1 MSTQKTTPRSPR
13 TDGEATRARLLE
25 AAGQLFSQQGF
36 AETTGKAIAQR
47 AGADLASINYH
58 FGNRNGLYQA
68 VLLEAHRQ
76 ILDLEDL
83 QRIASSGLSAPQRLH
98 ALLTGLVQ
106 RAQQPEA
113 WAPRVLARE
122 LLAPSSHLQV
132 LLAEAI
138 PPKIIVVAQMLSE
151 ISGIPIDDPAL
162 LRCLLSVAAPCMML
176 IVIGRDLPGPLQ
188 PVMQGSSQALV
199 SHLHSFAIAGLE
211 AVGKEYRDKAA
222 AGKATPSPPLPSAA
236 RKGGS
241 KR

>member
-1 MSTQKTTPRSPR
+1 MSTQKTSSRSPR

-58 FGNRNGLYQA
+58 FGSRNGLYQA

-76 ILDLEDL
+76 ILDLQDL
-83 QRIASSGLSAPQRLH
+83 QRIAASGLSAQQRLH
-98 ALLTGLVQ
+98 ALLTGLVE

-122 LLAPSSHLQV
+122 LMAPSSHLQV
-132 LLAEAI
+132 LLDEAV
-138 PPKIIVVAQMLSE
+138 PPKIVAIAQILSE
-151 ISGIPIDDPAL
+151 ISGIPTDDPAL

-176 IVIGRDLPGPLQ
+176 IVIGHDLPGPLQ
-188 PVMQGSSQALV
+188 PVMRSPSQPLV
-199 SHLHSFAIAGLE
+199 AHLHSFAIAGLE
-211 AVGKEYRDKAA
+211 AVGKEYRAA
-222 AGKATPSPPLPSAA
+222 AAAAEVPSRARRKLP
-236 RKGGS
+236 R
-241 KR
+241 